1 MNPEDFV
8 SYKIDSLTCFI
19 YSEYLAQKRIPRSEA
34 GAGSGNALLIL
45 PWGLLL
51 PKEGISFN
59 HKFCCFIKKKRYQGL
74 NDGAN
79 HSEEA
84 RDTQLVQLLAIDV
97 TAAVALLR
105 RALLGDELTEKEKQ
119 ALRRTLTD
127 LASVVPIGVLKIL
140 SAYTFHVWPERL
152 DLLRQ
157 LEKVKEMV
165 SSE

>member
-19 YSEYLAQKRIPRSEA
+19 YEYLAQKRIPRSEA
-34 GAGSGNALLIL
+34 GAGSG
-45 PWGLLL
+45 
-51 PKEGISFN
+51 
-59 HKFCCFIKKKRYQGL
+59 YQGL

-84 RDTQLVQLLAIDV
+84 RDTQLVQQGVWQGTQLLAIDV

-127 LASVVPIGVLKIL
+127 LASVVPID
-140 SAYTFHVWPERL
+140 TFHVWPERL

-157 LEKVKEMV
+157 LEKVKEMD
-165 SSE
+165 SSEVDLDETVGELV